1 MTYKY
6 VYIITSLCI
15 GNTCTAFVSENE
27 VALNQILHT
36 LHHRSHSH
44 SRIPLIGSYP
54 SHDSA
59 WRSQADLNLIPGLST
74 AVKDA
79 LQNYKKFDSSSS
91 SSSEVFG
98 IKNAASS
105 PLVPSGVTSSVSK
118 RWGDT
123 LSSCIFAHCMPD
135 GRIRL
140 ECVVSL
146 CQRFGSATPADAKR
160 KKSSLALI
168 KNFIHSR

>member
-1 MTYKY
+1 ML
-6 VYIITSLCI
+6 LCI
-15 GNTCTAFVSENE
+15 VNICTAFLSENE

-44 SRIPLIGSYP
+44 SSNPLIGSYP
-54 SHDSA
+54 SRDSA
-59 WRSQADLNLIPGLST
+59 WRSQADLNRILGLNT
-74 AVKDA
+74 AEKDA
-79 LQNYKKFDSSSS
+79 LQNYKDFDASSSSS

-105 PLVPSGVTSSVSK
+105 PLVSSGVINSVSK

-146 CQRFGSATPADAKR
+146 CQRFGSATHADAKR

-168 KNFIHSR
+168 KNFIHAR